1 VCLNGGRGSVWRTR
15 CCLLCGG
22 GFVCFKGGNGHDEW
36 WCIMMG
42 GRVWFVVQR
51 GWRCGFYYKVSVME
65 KVMVSLLTEGKK
77 KYIRRVCSECVLVIR
92 EREVKK
98 MEITMVIMSVMGRMM
113 ESFVCTMEM
122 VFSVLFRYLS
132 LLLEWSF
139 FL

>member
-1 VCLNGGRGSVWRTR
+1 
-15 CCLLCGG
+15 
-22 GFVCFKGGNGHDEW
+22 VCFKGGNGHDEW